1 MLAKPQK
8 HSTWGCY
15 SCSVNVKQLP
25 QIYGFLN
32 PKRLLLLGLLT
43 SSELLTLKKKINSN
57 KTAHYY
63 QVRFKYLAEK
73 SKLIFGSF
81 NSTPLKTA
89 VVMMPDYFVVDN
101 ELW

>member
-1 MLAKPQK
+1 MLFMFSKCQTA
-8 HSTWGCY
+8 STDLWVSKSKEAAIIGASY
-15 SCSVNVKQLP
+15 KLWIANIK
-25 QIYGFLN
+25 
-32 PKRLLLLGLLT
+32 
-43 SSELLTLKKKINSN
+43 KKKINSN